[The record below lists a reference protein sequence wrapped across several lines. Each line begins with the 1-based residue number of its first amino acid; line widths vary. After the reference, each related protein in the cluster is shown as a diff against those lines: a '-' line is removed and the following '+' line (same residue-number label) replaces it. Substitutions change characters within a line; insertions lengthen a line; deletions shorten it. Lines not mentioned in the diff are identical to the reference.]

1 MTREQRDEVI
11 AAAAEVKAVIAELR
25 SRKSIC
31 PRGGWQI
38 AHRLEQAH
46 ARLEKAN
53 REAR

>member
-25 SRKSIC
+25 SGRVFA
-31 PRGGWQI
+31 PGEVWQI